1 MAPKGG
7 LGSGLEAIFG
17 EAAFADAIGGD
28 AQKDFVFLPIS
39 KVEAN
44 IDQPRKHFDE
54 ESLYELSESIREHG
68 VIQPLTVRKLDSG
81 YYQIIAG
88 ERRWRAA
95 RLVGLT
101 EIPCRIMT
109 VDDQQRTEIALIENL
124 QREDL
129 NPLEEA
135 EGYKTLVETFGMT
148 QEEVAGR
155 VGKSRPAVANA
166 LRLLS
171 LGGDIKTLLENGQLS
186 AGHARALL
194 KVRGRDFQ
202 MTLAQKVISEGLSV
216 RQTERLSDK
225 WGQEDKAP
233 PAKPKPFVDYTKEVE
248 TRLTRSLGRKVK
260 IIAGRKKGR
269 LEIDYYDPDDLEV
282 VIQALDS
289 LKLGKGR

>member
-1 MAPKGG
+1 MSPKGG
-7 LGSGLEAIFG
+7 LGTGLEAIFG
-17 EAAFADAIGGD
+17 DAAAAVTDNKAE
-28 AQKDFVFLPIS
+28 DFVYLPIS

-54 ESLYELSESIREHG
+54 SSLYELSESIREHG
-68 VIQPLTVRKLDSG
+68 VIQPLTVRKLDTG

-95 RLVGLT
+95 RLVGLK
-101 EIPCRIMT
+101 EIPCRIMSA
-109 VDDQQRTEIALIENL
+109 DDQKLTELALIENL

-135 EGYKTLVETFGMT
+135 DGYKTLVENFGLT
-148 QEEVAGR
+148 QEEVATR

-171 LGGDIKTLLENGQLS
+171 LGKDIKTLLENGQIS

-194 KVRGRDFQ
+194 KVRGREEQ
-202 MTLAQKVISEGLSV
+202 MTLAQKVINEGLSV

-225 WGQEDKAP
+225 WGQDEKSAP
-233 PAKPKPFVDYTKEVE
+233 PEKPKPFVDYTREVE
-248 TRLTRSLGRKVK
+248 NRLTRSLGRKVK
-260 IIAGRKKGR
+260 IVAGRKKGR

-282 VIQALDS
+282 VINALDS
-289 LKLGKGR
+289 LKLAKGR